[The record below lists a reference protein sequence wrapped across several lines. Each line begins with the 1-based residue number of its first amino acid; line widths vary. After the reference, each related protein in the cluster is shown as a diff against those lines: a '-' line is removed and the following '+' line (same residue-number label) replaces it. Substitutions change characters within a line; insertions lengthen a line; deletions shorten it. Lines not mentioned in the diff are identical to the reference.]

1 MSAVKRSETHSRWSL
16 TIHSSSIV
24 HWSSASVVATRAATN
39 GPKTT
44 RADKQHLGLKET
56 LKCTIPMQC
65 MQKDNLVR
73 NPFLVECSYLW
84 ESIYQFLW
92 QRHQTMFNLDFKDFG
107 HRSVWQG
114 SPGGRECACV
124 SAQKVDNAV
133 TSLLDLE
140 PVWSIWPIWRESAC
154 TLAISTSLCLR
165 RFVPMPIGNS
175 YNGTQ
180 VHFRRY

>member
-114 SPGGRECACV
+114 SPGGRELKKLTMQSRLFLIWSLCDQSDPSEEKVLAPWLFQHLYV
-124 SAQKVDNAV
+124 SADSFPCQ
-133 TSLLDLE
+133 LE
-140 PVWSIWPIWRESAC
+140 ILTTAPKCILEDIRV
-154 TLAISTSLCLR
+154 
-165 RFVPMPIGNS
+165 
-175 YNGTQ
+175 
-180 VHFRRY
+180 

>member
-114 SPGGRECACV
+114 SPGGRERACV
-124 SAQKVDNAV
+124 RSKSWQCSHVSSWSGACVINLTHLKRKCLHPGYFNIFMSPQIRSHANWKFLQRHPSA
-133 TSLLDLE
+133 
-140 PVWSIWPIWRESAC
+140 
-154 TLAISTSLCLR
+154 
-165 RFVPMPIGNS
+165 F
-175 YNGTQ
+175 
-180 VHFRRY
+180 